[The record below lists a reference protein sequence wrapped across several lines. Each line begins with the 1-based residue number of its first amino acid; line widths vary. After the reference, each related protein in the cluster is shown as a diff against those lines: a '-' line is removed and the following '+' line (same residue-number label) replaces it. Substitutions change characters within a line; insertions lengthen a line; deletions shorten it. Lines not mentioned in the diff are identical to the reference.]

1 MQMEREIRYFAPE
14 KIETRADESGGKSLA
29 GYAAVYERDS
39 ELIWGEFI
47 ERIDPGAFKRTLE
60 AGRDIKAFWNH
71 NSDLVLGSTRAG
83 TLKLECRQ
91 DGLWFDLNLPRTTYG
106 ADAFE
111 SVRRGDVAG
120 VSFGFEC
127 RAHKW
132 EKRQGVDVRTLL
144 DVELYE
150 VSPCAMPAYPDTSVA
165 VRSLEQTR
173 KEQESQDQNDMR
185 RLYLALT
192 EREII

>member
-1 MQMEREIRYFAPE
+1 MEREIRYFAPE
-14 KIETRADESGGKSLA
+14 KLEIRADESGGKSLA
-29 GYAAVYERDS
+29 GYAAVYNSDS

-47 ERIDPGAFKRTLE
+47 ERIDPGAFQTD
-60 AGRDIKAFWNH
+60 AGGRARYKAFESQLRSCARIHASRNAQAGVPTRR
-71 NSDLVLGSTRAG
+71 DYGLTSTYP
-83 TLKLECRQ
+83 
-91 DGLWFDLNLPRTTYG
+91 NTTYG

-173 KEQESQDQNDMR
+173 EEQEAQDKTTCADFIW
-185 RLYLALT
+185 RL
-192 EREII
+192 